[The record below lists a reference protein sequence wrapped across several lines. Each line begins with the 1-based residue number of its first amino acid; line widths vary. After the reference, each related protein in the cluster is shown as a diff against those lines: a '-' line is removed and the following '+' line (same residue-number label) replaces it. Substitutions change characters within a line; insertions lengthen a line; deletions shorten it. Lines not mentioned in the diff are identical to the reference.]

1 MAAAGRPMTAADVLA
16 GLGNVLAYTTVMT
29 TLSRLYDKGVL
40 SRVLIGRAY
49 VYELATT
56 VEGVDSSTT
65 ARQMR
70 RLLEGRDDRAGG
82 WRGSSPISTPRTSEC
97 WRVCSGK
104 PKKARRDGGLVGPD
118 RGSHPRIGGS
128 SVRPAA
134 SAEHERAA
142 ADGRCAGDVDR
153 DGHGPRDGRVRRGGP
168 DTGGGPRGWLVQR
181 QSGSESAG

>member
-1 MAAAGRPMTAADVLA
+1 MAERKGTRPRGALEREVIATMAAAGRPMTAADVLA

-70 RLLEGRDDRAGG
+70 RLLEGRDDRAGVLA
-82 WRGSSPISTPRTSEC
+82 RFVADLDPEDE
-97 WRVCSGK
+97 RV
-104 PKKARRDGGLVGPD
+104 L
-118 RGSHPRIGGS
+118 
-128 SVRPAA
+128 A
-134 SAEHERAA
+134 SLLREAEE
-142 ADGRCAGDVDR
+142 G
-153 DGHGPRDGRVRRGGP
+153 
-168 DTGGGPRGWLVQR
+168 TT
-181 QSGSESAG
+181 